1 MHTITQ
7 SHTTLECVH
16 SVSVT
21 VHSVQCSVQEE
32 DGDDEQEVE
41 HGQDGASI

>member
-1 MHTITQ
+1 M
-7 SHTTLECVH
+7 CVH

-32 DGDDEQEVE
+32 DGEEEEDAD
-41 HGQDGASI
+41 HGQDGGSVGQLQIGMFNI